1 MGLVEGM
8 VELSSDIGRDGRKG
22 AGCCADA
29 RPNAPGNIT
38 IMIPL
43 NDPLLKYEF
52 GGTVFFLPSASDSSA
67 ICQLEFATWGPHLV
81 ARMSLRD
88 LDNYEIKD
96 ELLLC
101 PDGEQRF
108 RSRREIA
115 PYGADAQVQL
125 LLLRD
130 RLTHV
135 MVDGQPHLRVV
146 GGWIERTEDKNGKV
160 RTASWGIEGLL
171 KQSGMLSAKLD
182 SQDITA
188 LGTLHRNWRQV
199 SE

>member
-1 MGLVEGM
+1 
-8 VELSSDIGRDGRKG
+8 
-22 AGCCADA
+22 
-29 RPNAPGNIT
+29 
-38 IMIPL
+38 
-43 NDPLLKYEF
+43 
-52 GGTVFFLPSASDSSA
+52 
-67 ICQLEFATWGPHLV
+67 
-81 ARMSLRD
+81 MSLRD
-88 LDNYEIKD
+88 LNKYEIKD

-108 RSRREIA
+108 RSCRAIA

-125 LLLRD
+125 VLLRD

-135 MVDGQPHLRVV
+135 MVDEKPHLRVV
-146 GGWIERTEDKNGKV
+146 GGWIERNEDKNGKI

-171 KQSGMLSAKLD
+171 KQSGMTSAHLD

-188 LGTLHRNWRQV
+188 LIALHRNWRQV

>member
-1 MGLVEGM
+1 
-8 VELSSDIGRDGRKG
+8 
-22 AGCCADA
+22 
-29 RPNAPGNIT
+29 
-38 IMIPL
+38 MIPF
-43 NDPLLKYEF
+43 NDPLLKHEF
-52 GGTVFFLPSASDSSA
+52 GGTVFFLPSTSDSSA
-67 ICQLEFATWGPHLV
+67 ICQLEFATWGAHLV
-81 ARMSLRD
+81 ARLGLRD
-88 LDNYEIKD
+88 LDNYKIEN

-101 PDGEQRF
+101 PDSEQRF

-135 MVDGQPHLRVV
+135 MVDGKPHLRVV

-171 KQSGMLSAKLD
+171 KQGGMPSAGLD
-182 SQDITA
+182 KQDITA
-188 LGTLHRNWRQV
+188 LGALHRNWRQV